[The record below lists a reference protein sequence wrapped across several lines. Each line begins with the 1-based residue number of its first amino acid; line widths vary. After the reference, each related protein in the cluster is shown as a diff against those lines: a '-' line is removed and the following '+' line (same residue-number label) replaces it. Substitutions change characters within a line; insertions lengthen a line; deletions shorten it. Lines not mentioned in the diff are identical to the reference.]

1 LGRTVYY
8 RGMML
13 TQVRWDEITT
23 WSDQRGRKIET
34 TLGELQANAALLDQ
48 LMGWLT
54 AAEANLGAQARELL
68 PDNLPII
75 EQLFQD
81 HQVCAVHSV
90 STVWWLYCHDGEEL
104 LINV

>member
-1 LGRTVYY
+1 
-8 RGMML
+8 M
-13 TQVRWDEITT
+13 
-23 WSDQRGRKIET
+23 
-34 TLGELQANAALLDQ
+34 LDQ

-81 HQVCAVHSV
+81 HQVCTASYIC
-90 STVWWLYCHDGEEL
+90 SILKSLFTANDRQKIKTKL
-104 LINV
+104 N

>member
-1 LGRTVYY
+1 MVLS
-8 RGMML
+8 
-13 TQVRWDEITT
+13 QVRWDEITT
-23 WSDQRGRKIET
+23 WSGERGRKLET
-34 TLGELQANAALLDQ
+34 TLGELRANAALLDQ

-90 STVWWLYCHDGEEL
+90 STVCWLYMCDGEEL
-104 LINV
+104 LVNVSS